1 MLVSHKGKIW
11 RVTKKGFRK
20 LMFRIAS
27 EKPYDITDFGKDVGT
42 LTVDADLDTIDS
54 AAALKV
60 LDKVI

>member
-1 MLVSHKGKIW
+1 
-11 RVTKKGFRK
+11 
-20 LMFRIAS
+20 MFRIAS